1 MIGHR
6 VQKMLYEPL
15 NQKQKPATAIDA
27 KFSLPFTVASALH
40 HGEITLDSYRPEA
53 LQDAAVLDLASR
65 LTFEVSTDLAATDN
79 ATRGELALIT
89 KSGTRLAMF
98 VENPLGHFSRPMS
111 QTQLIEKF
119 TQCARLAK
127 KTLSQD
133 GTRKLVDGVLKLEHV
148 GILDTQFFSLLQ
160 PKIDASGLVAVQ

>member
-1 MIGHR
+1 
-6 VQKMLYEPL
+6 
-15 NQKQKPATAIDA
+15 
-27 KFSLPFTVASALH
+27 
-40 HGEITLDSYRPEA
+40 
-53 LQDAAVLDLASR
+53 
-65 LTFEVSTDLAATDN
+65 
-79 ATRGELALIT
+79 
-89 KSGTRLAMF
+89 MF

-111 QTQLIEKF
+111 QAQLIEKF

-160 PKIDASGLVAVQ
+160 P